1 MYRSIYHLTSKDK
14 GVLPIHAGDIFEFI
28 EQHDEHWWQMRARDS
43 SVGLVPACY
52 LEPVDNETAD
62 PGERQAVLESVD
74 RAIEAIHAQVAA
86 SGGFYTREQ
95 RANLRKLLEHRN
107 RINSR
112 DKAGLPA
119 QPRRPAPAPPSGK
132 DKNKKKKETTKR
144 RPAPAAPTTSASTWD
159 TAVKD
164 QVPAKARE
172 STPPPAIPERPDLE
186 SVTIR
191 PGIAAELLE
200 LLRMNTGLSY
210 DKSSVAVHTVLSH
223 IHYSVPSTS
232 NVMAQLI
239 QDLEHQKESRTED
252 EEALLQSNDGQ
263 QLITILDELTEHK
276 EDSQQRSWAVHDD
289 EGILHKLLKNLHSI
303 LLDAD
308 PAVCQTVFKLDDYDY
323 VNMLV
328 VYFQMEER
336 QSLRQLLVEIFGCLC
351 GLKKEILSQLLCSV
365 LPSELAMEIMKR
377 KEGASMQ
384 RHCAILMT
392 MIFSTGESVPYTVY
406 DQVNDSFVEF
416 LIDAIETSEHEEEF
430 MEAFTPLI
438 LAFNHHFVDIQS
450 NIVMRVLASRS
461 AAKTLSEKIVL
472 LLNREEDPTALFQY
486 PRSSPDAVLKFVT
499 DIFSS
504 RDTSEFFYAL
514 DMKVLIEIVLRQMA
528 DLSPGEGMRTEY
540 ISLLHQILLNS
551 NYSEY
556 KHQASELLTC
566 LKRISEEDGKESEQ
580 DRLIAQ
586 EILKDSSKYF

>member
-28 EQHDEHWWQMRARDS
+28 EQHDEHWWRMRARDS

-303 LLDAD
+303 LVGQVSLCDIKFQSSF
-308 PAVCQTVFKLDDYDY
+308 VLFYFK
-323 VNMLV
+323 
-328 VYFQMEER
+328 EER

-528 DLSPGEGMRTEY
+528 DLSPGAG
-540 ISLLHQILLNS
+540 
-551 NYSEY
+551 
-556 KHQASELLTC
+556 
-566 LKRISEEDGKESEQ
+566 
-580 DRLIAQ
+580 
-586 EILKDSSKYF
+586 